1 MLLGLQYRKKLIV
14 ISGIVVSVLLLTKCA
29 GKKTE
34 QATHDISFKAYA
46 GAEKCMSCHKEI
58 FDNHIKTAHYLT
70 GRPADE
76 QTVMGSFEKGKN
88 VHAYSPELFVAME
101 KRDSGLFQVVYFRG
115 EEKMAMKF
123 EMTIGSGVMGESFLT
138 WRKNKMYQ
146 MPITFF
152 TAANMWSNSPGFPE
166 KKVGI
171 DKVITARCLEC
182 HLTYAEG
189 IGGTET
195 EPETFDK
202 SKFIFGV
209 SCEKCH
215 GPAAQHVEFHRSNPS
230 DTVPKFIVNPSQL
243 ERTKQLDVCAL
254 CHAGNISKTKPSF
267 TFTAGKNLADHFSI
281 AELNSTAVNTGNIDV
296 HGNQFGLLKSSKC
309 FLKSTTL
316 TCNSCH
322 NSHQNE
328 RGNLE
333 LFSQRCINCHNT
345 NEAVFKTATHNTVTA
360 IEKNCID
367 CHMPSQPSRAI
378 AVFLE
383 GKETPVASLLR
394 THLIKVY
401 PELTDKFKNQK
412 SK

>member
-1 MLLGLQYRKKLIV
+1 MSAIV
-14 ISGIVVSVLLLTKCA
+14 LSVFVLSKCSNQNKEMGSA
-29 GKKTE
+29 
-34 QATHDISFKAYA
+34 DLSYSAYA
-46 GAEKCMSCHKEI
+46 GAEKCMSCHKDI
-58 FDNHIKTAHYLT
+58 YDSHIKTAHYVT
-70 GRPADE
+70 GRPANE
-76 QTVMGSFEKGKN
+76 QTIMGSFEKGKN
-88 VHAYSPELFVAME
+88 THAYSSELFVSME

-123 EMTIGSGVMGESFLT
+123 DMTIGSGVMGQSFLT

-146 MPITFF
+146 MPVTFF
-152 TAANMWSNSPGFPE
+152 TAAGQWANSPGFPKE
-166 KKVGI
+166 KVGI

-189 IGGTET
+189 IGGTEM
-195 EPETFDK
+195 EPQTFDK

-215 GPAAQHVEFHRSNPS
+215 GPAANHVEFHTKNMS
-230 DTVPKFIVNPSQL
+230 DSLAKFIVNPSQL
-243 ERTKQLDVCAL
+243 GRTMQLDICAL
-254 CHAGNISKTKPSF
+254 CHAGNINKTKPSF

-281 AELNSTAVNTGNIDV
+281 TELNSAAVNTGNIDV
-296 HGNQFGLLKSSKC
+296 HGNQFGLLKSSRC
-309 FLKSTTL
+309 FFKSSTL

-322 NSHQNE
+322 NTHQNE
-328 RGNLE
+328 RGRLE
-333 LFSQRCINCHNT
+333 LYSQRCISCHNT
-345 NEAVFKTATHNTVTA
+345 GDAAFRTQTHNSITA

-394 THLIKVY
+394 THFISIY
-401 PELTDKFKNQK
+401 PEQTEKFKTMQK
-412 SK
+412 P